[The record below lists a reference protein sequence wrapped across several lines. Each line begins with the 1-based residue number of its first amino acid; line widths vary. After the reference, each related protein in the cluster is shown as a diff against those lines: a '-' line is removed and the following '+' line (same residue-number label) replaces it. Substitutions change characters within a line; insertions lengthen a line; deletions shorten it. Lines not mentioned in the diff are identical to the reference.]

1 MTMRSTQDQPILEEA
16 EEQEEIVA
24 VRGEEDTTP
33 ILETTITR
41 GRHHSVI
48 MVTDTIE
55 ETMILRD
62 INVPEVLIDTKQETE
77 EVVAEESPQNSNI
90 QGDRHITCQWEEDP
104 HLKVDTT
111 NNVDITKTTTMSM
124 ITVTPTITAALQWI
138 DQGVVLDH
146 HLMEDT
152 KIIHSM
158 QCNTENQGRDLQ
170 EEAVPQEVGIQE
182 TSEDPLK
189 ILKEAHHWEGLGEAQ
204 LGVDLQEE
212 EAP

>member
-24 VRGEEDTTP
+24 VRGEEDTTL

-77 EVVAEESPQNSNI
+77 EVVAEEFPQNSNI
-90 QGDRHITCQWEEDP
+90 QEDRHITCQ
-104 HLKVDTT
+104 
-111 NNVDITKTTTMSM
+111 
-124 ITVTPTITAALQWI
+124 
-138 DQGVVLDH
+138 
-146 HLMEDT
+146 
-152 KIIHSM
+152 
-158 QCNTENQGRDLQ
+158 
-170 EEAVPQEVGIQE
+170 
-182 TSEDPLK
+182 
-189 ILKEAHHWEGLGEAQ
+189 
-204 LGVDLQEE
+204 
-212 EAP
+212 